1 MPMKALGWIVMIAGL
16 AAAASG
22 CGVVYRWEVLTSGC
36 ISAARAL
43 GEPIRG
49 ARVDSQS
56 WGPGEA
62 RIDFITQD
70 SEEERRIVVKC
81 EIDRDGEL
89 GTIKAD
95 GEKAEGDAFEAARK
109 AFSDI
114 ARSSAWNNQ

>member
-1 MPMKALGWIVMIAGL
+1 MRGLGWIVVIAGL
-16 AAAASG
+16 AVTASG

-49 ARVDSQS
+49 ARVDSQN

-62 RIDFITQD
+62 QIDFITQD
-70 SEEERRIVVKC
+70 SEPERRIVVKC

-89 GTIKAD
+89 GSIKAD
-95 GEKAEGDAFEAARK
+95 GKRAEGDLFEAAKK

-114 ARSSAWNNQ
+114 ARSSA